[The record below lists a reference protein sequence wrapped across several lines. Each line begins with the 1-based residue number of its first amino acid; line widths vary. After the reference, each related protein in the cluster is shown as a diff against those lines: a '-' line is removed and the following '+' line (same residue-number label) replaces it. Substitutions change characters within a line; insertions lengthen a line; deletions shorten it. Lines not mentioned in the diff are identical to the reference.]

1 MNVPCYDEFLVYT
14 TKDDMLFFMES
25 VIKETGITNS
35 EFLKN
40 KCMEHFGLHYED
52 VIMDI
57 LEEYEYL

>member
-1 MNVPCYDEFLVYT
+1 MHVPYYDEFLVYT
-14 TKDDMLFFMES
+14 TKDDILFFMES
-25 VIKETGITNS
+25 VIKES
-35 EFLKN
+35 EILNPESVKN